1 MNTNPI
7 MNDEI
12 FTAMTTVLAIH
23 RHSSVFPDL
32 LRSFWTTLCVLNGID
47 PIVDAEK
54 YEDALDTL
62 CTVYA
67 REGIKIDRDY
77 LREYLDSIDDEDD
90 DDDDGGD

>member
-1 MNTNPI
+1 MNNPI

-12 FTAMTTVLAIH
+12 FKAMTSVLAIH
-23 RHSSVFPDL
+23 RHSSVFPEL

-77 LREYLDSIDDEDD
+77 LREYLDRLNDEDED
-90 DDDDGGD
+90 EDGED